1 MGGFARYAG
10 MRIDSMRRY
19 AKRAEGLFPK
29 LQETPRGSEIAK
41 LEGVYSLLEVLTL
54 LGRREEKGET
64 MAKEFKMIEHETP
77 WRY

>member
-41 LEGVYSLLEVLTL
+41 LEGVIRCL
-54 LGRREEKGET
+54 KC
-64 MAKEFKMIEHETP
+64 
-77 WRY
+77 